1 MKPKERPRKLNN
13 RGYGVLADSIMAI
26 IFLLIIVTAIFS
38 IQFSKTSR
46 TEILEFRNLHYASED
61 ALDVLNKRG
70 ILDQIA
76 TY

>member
-1 MKPKERPRKLNN
+1 MTLD
-13 RGYGVLADSIMAI
+13 AIAAFIFAI
-26 IFLLIIVTAIFS
+26 IIITAVFN